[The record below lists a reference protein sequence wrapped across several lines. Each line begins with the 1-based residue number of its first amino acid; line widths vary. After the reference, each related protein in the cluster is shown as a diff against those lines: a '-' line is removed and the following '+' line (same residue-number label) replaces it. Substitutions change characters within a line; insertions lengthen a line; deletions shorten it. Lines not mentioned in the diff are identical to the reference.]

1 MSKLSRDDNGNV
13 CTFGKM
19 GASQVITTSG
29 TSQQS
34 TAFGALT
41 TIIRIA
47 NSSTAHCHYSV
58 GTNPTASLTTSP
70 ALPINSI
77 EYIAV
82 SGGDKIAVISG
93 TATTFCV
100 TQIV

>member
-13 CTFGKM
+13 CTFGRL
-19 GASQVITTSG
+19 GASQVITVSG

-34 TAFGALT
+34 TAFGAGT

-47 NSSTAHCHYSV
+47 NSSTAHCHYVV
-58 GTNPTASLTTSP
+58 GTNPTASLTTSS
-70 ALPINSI
+70 ALPINTI
-77 EYIAV
+77 EYIQV
-82 SGGDKIAVISG
+82 NGGDKIAVIGG

-100 TQIV
+100 TQII